1 MPKMDLTK
9 TYQKLTDREHIL
21 QAPDTYIGSIESDV
35 TTNWTLD
42 GNKMKFKNYNWI
54 PGLYKCFDEGIVNA
68 RDHYIRQQ
76 NSENPVK
83 LIDVSID
90 QETGIITI
98 MNDGRGIDVA
108 KHEKHNLWIP
118 EMIFGHLRTS
128 TNYDKDEKK
137 IVGGKNGFG
146 FKLVLIYSTWGE
158 VETVDHIR
166 KVKYTQVFKDNL
178 SNIKSLILNKV
189 QLII

>member
-1 MPKMDLTK
+1 MPSKTHSKMLKKDLTE

-68 RDHYIRQQ
+68 RDHYVRQQ

-90 QETGIITI
+90 KETGVITI

-108 KHEKHNLWIP
+108 KHEKH
-118 EMIFGHLRTS
+118 
-128 TNYDKDEKK
+128 D
-137 IVGGKNGFG
+137 
-146 FKLVLIYSTWGE
+146 
-158 VETVDHIR
+158 
-166 KVKYTQVFKDNL
+166 
-178 SNIKSLILNKV
+178 
-189 QLII
+189 